1 MPALADRLHDL
12 SDIDAQLA
20 MVQQRRD
27 QALDLLIR
35 CLIELDTTSNRADV
49 LLDRRLA
56 LLSD

>member
-1 MPALADRLHDL
+1 MPALADTLHDL
-12 SDIDAQLA
+12 TVIDAELA
-20 MVQQRRD
+20 VIQQRRD